1 MRLSILDRIVA
12 VVAGS
17 ALVIS
22 ASMLLMNVVNR
33 YAIQGWLREWAQDGT
48 LTGLY
53 TFLSR
58 HVSPLGSMADEVPG
72 LLLVWIAY
80 LGAYLALRDGGHIA
94 FEMVVEKLPAKLA
107 RLMSALSSTLVLAF
121 LAMLFYQSVRMIIID
136 GATEIETAE
145 LGQGWFMSAI
155 PIFAALMIIG
165 VASPWF
171 CKKGEH

>member
-17 ALVIS
+17 ALAIS

-53 TFLSR
+53 VFLSR
-58 HVSPLGSMADEVPG
+58 HISPLGSMADEVPG

-107 RLMSALSSTLVLAF
+107 KLVSALNSVLVLSF
-121 LAMLFYQSVRMIIID
+121 LAMLFYQSVRMIMID

-155 PIFAALMIIG
+155 PIFAGLMIIG
-165 VASPWF
+165 VVSPWF